1 MRNSLI
7 EKIDVKIQRID
18 ESFLDIPLPEYATQ
32 GSSGLDIRAAVEN
45 EFIISAGKVGLVPTN
60 IRVEIPEG
68 FEIQVRPRSG
78 LAAKYGIGIL
88 NSPGT
93 IDSDYRGEIKVILFN
108 FGNEDFII
116 KRGDRIAQIVVQ
128 KIYRANFIEAEG
140 LNESKRNEGGFGH
153 TGSK

>member
-1 MRNSLI
+1 LV

-32 GSSGLDIRAAVEN
+32 GSSGLDIRAAIDN
-45 EFIISAGKVGLVPTN
+45 ILTIQTGKVGLVPTN

-78 LAAKYGIGIL
+78 LAAKYGIGVL

-108 FGNEDFII
+108 FGSEDFIVQ
-116 KRGDRIAQIVVQ
+116 RGDRIAQIVIN
-128 KIYRANFIEAEG
+128 KIYHANFIETDA
-140 LNESKRNEGGFGH
+140 LNQSKRNEGGFGH
-153 TGSK
+153 TGSN